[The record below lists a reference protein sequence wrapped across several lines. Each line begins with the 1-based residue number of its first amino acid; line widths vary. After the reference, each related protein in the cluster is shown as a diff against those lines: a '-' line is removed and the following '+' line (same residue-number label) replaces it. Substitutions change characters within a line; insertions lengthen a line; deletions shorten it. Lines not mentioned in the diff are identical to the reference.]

1 MTALCSSSAGPLD
14 FSDACVRGTWAAF
27 VPAALVGLFLVFD
40 VALPALFAGIGTNS
54 SSISASGEEANAN
67 ASGNPDAAEKAKS
80 KTTWAQALSALN
92 PTKTFMDLREAEALD
107 VDREDVA
114 SLSRLKLDAER
125 EPRPLWLIALLSLTA
140 LLETGAWLA
149 VGTYALAIHASSD
162 QNGESESD
170 ELDVSSALRSFLT
183 ALTWLYASIRPL
195 VRPKATPDFRLVT
208 LYFVLLAASVLVLC
222 GNLLEYVDPIPI
234 PSQRSN
240 TLELVAEAV
249 NVVMIGML
257 IGVQM
262 SRPLAYP
269 ISEEVKRELLDAEKG
284 RVGPEEYTTLWGWTS
299 FGWVSRASC
308 SIIGSISNPRL
319 THLIFRFSS
328 ENELS
333 VHANPQNARTNAF
346 TPTPNTVQQNA
357 CLQPSSP
364 KAPTRCSTK
373 RMSGA

>member
-1 MTALCSSSAGPLD
+1 MTSLCSSSAGPLD

-80 KTTWAQALSALN
+80 KSTWAQALSALN

-114 SLSRLKLDAER
+114 SLSKLKLDAER

-170 ELDVSSALRSFLT
+170 ELDVSSALRAFLT

-208 LYFVLLAASVLVLC
+208 LYFVLLAASALVLC
-222 GNLLEYVDPIPI
+222 GNLLEYVDPIPM
-234 PSQRSN
+234 QRSN
-240 TLELVAEAV
+240 TLELVSEV
-249 NVVMIGML
+249 MNVVVIGML
-257 IGVQM
+257 VGVQM

-269 ISEEVKRELLDAEKG
+269 SNEEVKRELLDAEKG
-284 RVGPEEYTTLWGWTS
+284 RVSPEEYTTLWGWAS
-299 FGWVSRASC
+299 FGWVSRASYFC
-308 SIIGSISNPRL
+308 SLSL
-319 THLIFRFSS
+319 LI
-328 ENELS
+328 
-333 VHANPQNARTNAF
+333 
-346 TPTPNTVQQNA
+346 
-357 CLQPSSP
+357 
-364 KAPTRCSTK
+364 
-373 RMSGA
+373 